1 MAYNDAIEH
10 RHIHTPLHILEE
22 INYIKKL
29 VCLLIQV
36 IFYLVFLSHQVS
48 VLNEGHKYYLYIARC
63 ISMVVT
69 GTSIKSIFS
78 FLKSKI
84 ENVLERLIPGAII
97 VTPLIRNR
105 NSYTGNS
112 YLLVCGGA

>member
-1 MAYNDAIEH
+1 
-10 RHIHTPLHILEE
+10 
-22 INYIKKL
+22 
-29 VCLLIQV
+29 
-36 IFYLVFLSHQVS
+36 
-48 VLNEGHKYYLYIARC
+48 
-63 ISMVVT
+63 MVVT

-112 YLLVCGGA
+112 HLLVCGGA